1 MLLKLDTVYKNYD
14 DIKVLQD
21 MTFSVNKA
29 EILCVLG
36 PSGCGKSTILNL
48 ISGLITPNSGK
59 VLNKANKIGYVFQE
73 DRLIPWKTVYEN
85 IAIVSDNK
93 KKLCKARNSKAENK
107 SPKYLSEKS
116 SDKIYELIS
125 YVGLKG
131 FEDKY
136 PKELSGGMRQRCS
149 IARAFNYESDLL
161 LMDEPFKSLDYN
173 LRINMINHLTN
184 IWERTKNSIIFV
196 THEVDEALLLGNR
209 IMVLSN
215 RPTSVLKT
223 FSIDT
228 KQRERKLSNK
238 NLIDIRN
245 EIIELLIV

>member
-14 DIKVLQD
+14 DIKVLED
-21 MTFSVNKA
+21 MTFGVNEA

-59 VLNKANKIGYVFQE
+59 VINKANKIGYVFQE

-85 IAIVSDNK
+85 IQIVSDHK
-93 KKLCKARNSKAENK
+93 EKPGRRWNSRTKNQPTQ
-107 SPKYLSEKS
+107 SLSGKS

-125 YVGLKG
+125 YVGLEG
-131 FEDKY
+131 FEGKY
-136 PKELSGGMRQRCS
+136 PKELSGGMRQRCA

-173 LRINMINHLTN
+173 LRINMIHHLTN
-184 IWERTKNSIIFV
+184 IWEKAKNSIIFV
-196 THEVDEALLLGNR
+196 THEIDEALLLGNR

-223 FSIDT
+223 FTIDRT
-228 KQRERKLSNK
+228 QRERKLSSK
-238 NLIDIRN
+238 DLTDIRN
-245 EIIELLIV
+245 EIIELLII

>member
-1 MLLKLDTVYKNYD
+1 MEKVYKNYD
-14 DIKVLQD
+14 DIKVLED
-21 MTFSVNKA
+21 MTFKVDEE

-48 ISGLITPNSGK
+48 ISGLISPNSGD

-85 IAIVSDNK
+85 IAIVN
-93 KKLCKARNSKAENK
+93 NSKENMSK
-107 SPKYLSEKS
+107 SWNCKS
-116 SDKIYELIS
+116 SDRICELICD
-125 YVGLKG
+125 VGLEG
-131 FEDKY
+131 FGDRY

-173 LRINMINHLTN
+173 LRINMITHLTN
-184 IWERTKNSIIFV
+184 IWEKTKNSIIFV
-196 THEVDEALLLGNR
+196 THEIDEALLLGSR
-209 IMVLSN
+209 IIVLSN
-215 RPTSVLKT
+215 RPTLVLKT
-223 FSIDT
+223 FKIDT
-228 KQRERKLSNK
+228 KQKERKLNNR

-245 EIIELLIV
+245 EILELLVV

>member
-1 MLLKLDTVYKNYD
+1 MVLKLDKVYKNYD
-14 DIKVLQD
+14 DIKVLEN
-21 MTFSVNKA
+21 MTFSVDES

-48 ISGLITPNSGK
+48 ISGLISSNSGE

-85 IAIVSDNK
+85 IALVNSSKNK
-93 KKLCKARNSKAENK
+93 TRKNYKNK
-107 SPKYLSEKS
+107 SLRSIDHS
-116 SDKIYELIS
+116 LNNDIYQLIDD
-125 YVGLKG
+125 VGLKG
-131 FEDKY
+131 FENKY

-149 IARAFNYESDLL
+149 IARAFYYKPDLL

-173 LRINMINHLTN
+173 LRINMLSNLID
-184 IWERTKNSIIFV
+184 IWKKTKNSIIFV
-196 THEVDEALLLGNR
+196 THEIDEALLLGNR

-223 FSIDT
+223 FNININQ
-228 KQRERKLSNK
+228 KERKLNNK
-238 NLIDIRN
+238 DINQIRN
-245 EIIELLIV
+245 QILELLVV